1 MRLDRDKF
9 GVCDDKPRVISLIT
23 VHDPENQTS
32 KKKGQVE
39 TQYELDILIH
49 CEAQSNYDDLFKA
62 LKKVRKHFDDTI
74 YIGDTEARRDYLKCL
89 EVIK

>member
-1 MRLDRDKF
+1 M
-9 GVCDDKPRVISLIT
+9 IT

-62 LKKVRKHFDDTI
+62 LKKVRKHYDDTKNV
-74 YIGDTEARRDYLKCL
+74 YIGDAEARREYLKCL